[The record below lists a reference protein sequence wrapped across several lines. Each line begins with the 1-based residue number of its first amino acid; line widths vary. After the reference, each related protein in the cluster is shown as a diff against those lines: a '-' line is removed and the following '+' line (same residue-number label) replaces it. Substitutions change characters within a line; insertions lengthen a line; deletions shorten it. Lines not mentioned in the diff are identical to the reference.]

1 MRHRHSIPQR
11 KARNQEDRRAKLR
24 ATITMYG
31 DPALERI
38 DFAEVVIHT
47 GSGRI
52 IDSRTWASD
61 CDLDRATDEMVA
73 FSAQHGV
80 KELRQV
86 DAIPKPKFCP
96 DCGERTHRIVTDDDK
111 RRAHATTR
119 RTH

>member
-1 MRHRHSIPQR
+1 
-11 KARNQEDRRAKLR
+11 
-24 ATITMYG
+24 MYG
-31 DPALERI
+31 DSALERI

-61 CDLDRATDEMVA
+61 CDLEQATDEIVA

-80 KELRQV
+80 KEVRQV
-86 DAIPKPKFCP
+86 GAILKPEFCP
-96 DCGERTHRIVTDDDK
+96 DCGERTHRIVPDDDK
-111 RRAHATTR
+111 RRAHAITR